1 MAADT
6 KSRILAGTLALFNER
21 GAGSV
26 TTNHVAE
33 ALGMSPGNLYYH
45 YRNKEEIVRAL
56 FGQLR
61 AAWAELYQ
69 LPADRM
75 PGVDDMETMFV
86 GNFDIQQRFLFFFRE
101 LPSLLQADPILA
113 AEYGEARAS
122 GFEGFRQLLSAF
134 VAAGALR
141 NADNKTIDDI
151 ANLLWLVGD
160 FWAVFVELGGA
171 PFDEGRKAQGVRLF
185 RHIMKPLGGTSNEQ

>member
-1 MAADT
+1 MATDT
-6 KSRILAGTLALFNER
+6 KSSILAGTLALFNER

-26 TTNHVAE
+26 TTNHVAD

-75 PGVDDMETMFV
+75 PGVDDMESMFV

-113 AEYGEARAS
+113 AEYREARSS
-122 GFEGFRQLLSAF
+122 GFEGFRQLLCAF

-141 NADNKTIDDI
+141 NADNETIDDI

-171 PFDEGRKAQGVRLF
+171 PFDDRRKAQGVRLF
-185 RHIMKPLGGTSNEQ
+185 RHIMKPLGGDGQ

>member
-1 MAADT
+1 MASDT
-6 KSRILAGTLALFNER
+6 KSRILAGALALFNER
-21 GAGSV
+21 GSGAV

-56 FGQLR
+56 FGQLQ

-69 LPADRM
+69 LPAGRM
-75 PGVDDMETMFV
+75 PGVDDMEAMFV

-101 LPSLLQADPILA
+101 LPSLLQADPVLA
-113 AEYGEARAS
+113 ADYRAARTA

-141 NADNKTIDDI
+141 QADDETIDDI

-160 FWAVFVELGGA
+160 FWAVFIDVGGA
-171 PFDEGRKAQGVRLF
+171 PFDEERKAQGVRLF
-185 RHIMKPLGGTSNEQ
+185 RHIMKPLRGDAK